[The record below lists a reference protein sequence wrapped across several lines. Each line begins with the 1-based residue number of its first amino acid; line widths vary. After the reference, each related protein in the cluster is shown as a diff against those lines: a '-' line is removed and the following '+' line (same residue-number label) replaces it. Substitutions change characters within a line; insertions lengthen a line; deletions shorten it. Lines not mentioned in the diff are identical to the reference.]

1 MNDKNY
7 YELITDPSCLLP
19 SLVTTEIDYQEI
31 TIDCDFNE
39 VNFFDLIGT
48 AFSKVVGGGLL
59 ILKNINITSTE
70 KSYILDVVPQ
80 LGLQLINAADY
91 SLYFKKNI
99 DAKHLD
105 CRVSS
110 SINRTGQCL
119 ALFRDVFGHD
129 MSRDCLL
136 YTSDAAD
143 E

>member
-39 VNFFDLIGT
+39 VNFFDLIGI

-70 KSYILDVVPQ
+70 KSYILDVAAE

-91 SLYFKKNI
+91 SLYFKKI
-99 DAKHLD
+99 MDAKHPE

-110 SINRTGQCL
+110 SINSPTRPRQIFTPSQPIL
-119 ALFRDVFGHD
+119 Y
-129 MSRDCLL
+129 SRH
-136 YTSDAAD
+136 YY
-143 E
+143 